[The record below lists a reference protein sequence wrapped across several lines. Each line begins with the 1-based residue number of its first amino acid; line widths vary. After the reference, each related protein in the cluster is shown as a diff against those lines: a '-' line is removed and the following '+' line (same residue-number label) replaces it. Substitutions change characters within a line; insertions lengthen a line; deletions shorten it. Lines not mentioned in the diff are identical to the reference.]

1 MTNSDRGDQPL
12 EHSSNDRG
20 DLPHDASEKH
30 GVPLNEEP
38 TNQLQ
43 VPATLGD
50 VLNSEK
56 CATDERVLPACS
68 LIAEHLGWTR
78 DILEIPINMLLEKKS
93 TFPRFLE
100 KKLIPRD
107 VRLSHLI
114 GFHIVFR
121 TALRLGWKPNQVLS
135 PQWQSLAQRDTRE
148 TPEQNERNLLG
159 ARQLRCMPLVWHFA
173 RRHLEPA
180 EVTRTEIDEWLDR
193 QVIDREQ
200 TFWTAYAMSSRFT
213 TLLIRRGYTEVDPI
227 AVARLEDYGKPIS
240 AFESEKL
247 KEEVNKFLSF
257 RKNASD
263 GTDDDEDSWEGEDE
277 EIIDPSLA
285 DRRQIRESSARAL
298 EGSICRLYGY
308 LHEIGESA
316 AICSLS
322 QLYSLQIFEG
332 YKKWLRSVRLIEP
345 CSLHRFFVRLV
356 SSALQ
361 YPPLASNRIWLQNFL
376 AQLPIEKDAIRRKRI
391 AGKTLAYS
399 DLKQIPDKILAE
411 RRAIEDL
418 LTSQPLLSERELERL
433 KSTISQMAMREFLVR
448 WILVLPWRARN
459 LCECRIEGSCRNLY
473 KGIVGRYSA
482 LAGVPSVRKKIEQDP
497 RRQFWQYKFN
507 KEQCKGNA
515 AIHRLLPNE
524 LIDPLETY
532 LEKFRGTSKS
542 ETIFVDAEGKQLST
556 QALYCILCE
565 LTLQHGKKRLS
576 PKVFRDVYAFE
587 YMRTQEGYSVLR
599 RLSFLLW
606 HKHTITTRRYYATQ
620 YNFSAL
626 TECVESYLA
635 GRRPKRTLVSYAPL
649 APVVGFVGTLVV
661 FCMVKTYLIV
671 FPILSQLIWQRV
683 LRR

>member
-1 MTNSDRGDQPL
+1 MTNSDLGDQPL

-30 GVPLNEEP
+30 GALLNEEP

-50 VLNSEK
+50 VLNNEK
-56 CATDERVLPACS
+56 CATDERALPACS
-68 LIAEHLGWTR
+68 LIAEHLGWKK

-93 TFPRFLE
+93 TFPLFLE

-114 GFHIVFR
+114 GFRIVFR
-121 TALRLGWKPNQVLS
+121 TAMRLGWKPNQNLS
-135 PQWQSLAQRDTRE
+135 PQWQSLVQSDTRQP
-148 TPEQNERNLLG
+148 PEQNERNLLG
-159 ARQLRCMPLVWHFA
+159 ARELRCMPLVWHFA
-173 RRHLEPA
+173 LRHPEPA
-180 EVTRTEIDEWLDR
+180 DVTRPEINEWLDR
-193 QVIDREQ
+193 QVINRDL
-200 TFWTAYAMSSRFT
+200 TFWAAYSMSSRFT
-213 TLLIRRGYTEVDPI
+213 TLLIRRGYTQVDPI
-227 AVARLEDYGKPIS
+227 AAARLDDYGILVS

-263 GTDDDEDSWEGEDE
+263 GTDDEDSWEGEDE

-285 DRRQIRESSARAL
+285 DRRQIREFSARAL

-322 QLYSLQIFEG
+322 QLYSLRIFEG
-332 YKKWLRSVRLIEP
+332 YKEWLRLVRLIEP
-345 CSLHRFFVRLV
+345 CKLHLFFVRLV

-391 AGKTLAYS
+391 AGKTLPYS
-399 DLKQIPDKILAE
+399 ELKQIPDKILAE
-411 RRAIEDL
+411 RRAIEEF
-418 LTSQPLLSERELERL
+418 LTSEPSLSEREQERL

-473 KGIVGRYSA
+473 KGRVGRYSA
-482 LAGVPSVRKKIEQDP
+482 LAGVPSVRKQIEQDP

-507 KEQCKGNA
+507 KEECKGNA
-515 AIHRLLPNE
+515 AIHRLLPKE

-532 LEKFRGTSKS
+532 LEKVRGTSVS
-542 ETIFVDAEGKQLST
+542 ETLFVDVEGKQLST
-556 QALYCILCE
+556 LALYCIFCE
-565 LTLQHGKKRLS
+565 LTLQHAKKRLS

-587 YMRTQEGYSVLR
+587 YLRTQKGYSVLR

-606 HKHTITTRRYYATQ
+606 HRHTITTRRYYATQ

-635 GRRPKRTLVSYAPL
+635 RRRPKRTLVSYAPL
-649 APVVGFVGTLVV
+649 APVVGFVSTFVV
-661 FCMVKTYLIV
+661 LCIVKTCWIV
-671 FPILSQLIWQRV
+671 LPILSQLIWQRV